1 MAYLTEPESTDGM
14 PKGIPYIIGNELAER
29 FSFYGMKAI
38 LVVFMTTY
46 LVDGGGSLDVMT
58 EDEAKGWYHTF
69 TSAVYFTPLLGAIVS
84 DWFLG
89 KYRTIILLSIV
100 YCLGHF
106 ALALD
111 ETRFGLS
118 IGLALI
124 AVGAGGIKPCV
135 SAHVGDQF
143 GSKNAALIEKVFGWF
158 YISINLGSAV
168 STLLTP
174 VLLVKYG
181 PSVAFGIPGVLMLVA
196 TLVFWMGRNSFAHI
210 PPGGFGFIKEAFSG
224 RGLSVI
230 GQLTVLYLFVAVF
243 WSLFDQTGSAW
254 VLQARY
260 MNLEFAGMTLL
271 PSQVQAVNPILI
283 LILVPTFSFLVY
295 PAIDK
300 VFKLTPLRKIGIGF
314 FVAVPSFL
322 IPAYVESQIPA
333 ELFLI
338 DSFGIPFME
347 LPLAAFELPNVG
359 WHLLAYVFITAAE
372 VFISITCLEFSYTQA
387 PKKLKSLI
395 MGCYLAFSVALG
407 NAFTAGLNFWLDSS
421 GSVSLDGPRYY
432 LFFAGLMFAT
442 ACVFVVLSPYYRGRT
457 YIQGRESEHAGPGD
471 VD

>member
-1 MAYLTEPESTDGM
+1 M
-14 PKGIPYIIGNELAER
+14 PTGIPFIIGNELAER

-46 LVDGGGSLDVMT
+46 LVDSNGSLDVMG
-58 EDEAKGWYHTF
+58 EDEAKAWYHTF

-89 KYRTIILLSIV
+89 KYRTILLLSLV
-100 YCLGHF
+100 YCAGHF
-106 ALALD
+106 TLAVD

-118 IGLALI
+118 IGLGLI
-124 AVGAGGIKPCV
+124 AIGAGGIKPCV

-143 GSKNAALIEKVFGWF
+143 GAKNSALIEKVFGWF
-158 YISINLGSAV
+158 YISINLGSAI

-174 VLLVKYG
+174 ILLITHG
-181 PSVAFGIPGVLMLVA
+181 PAVAFGIPGVLMLVA
-196 TLVFWMGRNSFAHI
+196 TLVFWMGRNHFTHI
-210 PPGGFGFIKEAFSG
+210 PPGGLGFLREAFSG
-224 RGLSVI
+224 KGLAVI

-260 MNLEFAGMTLL
+260 MNLDIAGMTLL

-283 LILVPTFSFLVY
+283 LILVPTFSLLVY
-295 PAIDK
+295 PVINK
-300 VFKLTPLRKIGIGF
+300 FFKLTPLRKIGIGL

-322 IPAYVESQIPA
+322 IPAYVESQIPP
-333 ELFLI
+333 ELLLF
-338 DSFGIPFME
+338 DTFGIPIMNA
-347 LPLAAFELPNVG
+347 PMGAFELPSVG

-387 PKKLKSLI
+387 PKKMKSLM
-395 MGCYLAFSVALG
+395 MGCYFALSVALG
-407 NAFTAGLNFWLDSS
+407 NAFTAGLNFWLDAS
-421 GSVSLDGPRYY
+421 GSASLSGPKYY
-432 LFFAGLMFAT
+432 LFFSGLMFAT
-442 ACVFVVLSPYYRGRT
+442 ALLFVVVSPFYRGQT
-457 YIQGRESEHAGPGD
+457 YIQGKDSAHAGPGD
-471 VD
+471 LN

>member
-1 MAYLTEPESTDGM
+1 MAYLTEPESTEGM

-46 LVDGGGSLDVMT
+46 LVDSGGSLDVMT

-69 TSAVYFTPLLGAIVS
+69 TSAVYLTPLLGAIVA

-143 GSKNAALIEKVFGWF
+143 GPKNAGLIEKVFGWF

-196 TLVFWMGRNSFAHI
+196 TLVFWMGRNRFAHI

-224 RGLSVI
+224 RGLAVI

-260 MNLEFAGMTLL
+260 MNLDFAGTTLL

-333 ELFLI
+333 ELSLI

-347 LPLAAFELPNVG
+347 LPLGAFDLPNVG

-387 PKKLKSLI
+387 PKKMKSLI
-395 MGCYLAFSVALG
+395 MGCYMAFSVALG

-442 ACVFVVLSPYYRGRT
+442 AIVFVVVSPYYRGRT
-457 YIQGRESEHAGPGD
+457 YIQGRESAHVGPGD
-471 VD
+471 